1 MAVMTFAA
9 IDIGSYEVSMKIFE
23 MSKRIGFRELNDVR
37 YSLEIGK
44 GVYSDGKIDSEMLNV
59 LCEVL
64 NDFKRLMQDFGVEEY
79 RACGT
84 SAFRELV
91 NPLLIIEQIYQRTGM
106 KIEILSSAEQ
116 HFLGYKSIAA
126 IEKGFKKM
134 IQKGTA
140 ILDVGGGAVWLL
152 AQAKSLYQLLTFDAV
167 LQQMS
172 ARNSTVL
179 AELDAE
185 ASALEQARAAADEA
199 ARQAAD
205 AKAALEQQQA
215 ALADTQ
221 TALEAALLD
230 ANSTLTAQQA
240 AAQAQAAVT
249 DAAKKAYEDATAALD
264 AYVREQS
271 RRYTTADLHLT
282 SLDFRCPLDSYGR
295 ITTQFAEPDPWGIPH
310 RGTDFAAPDGTPIYA
325 IADGVVSAARTMN
338 SYGNC
343 VQVSHG
349 TADDGHRYD
358 SLYAHMSSI
367 AVAQGAAVQK
377 GDLLGYVG
385 NTGNVYGAG
394 GGYHL
399 HLELRVDGS
408 RVDPLGFVPTH

>member
-1 MAVMTFAA
+1 MMRHTHFPAAVLAA
-9 IDIGSYEVSMKIFE
+9 GLLFCTLFSGQTAYAEGKKDELTQKQAETRQEYEAAQSTLRDLQSAQTQTENEVAALS
-23 MSKRIGFRELNDVR
+23 GQAAEL
-37 YSLEIGK
+37 
-44 GVYSDGKIDSEMLNV
+44 
-59 LCEVL
+59 
-64 NDFKRLMQDFGVEEY
+64 
-79 RACGT
+79 
-84 SAFRELV
+84 
-91 NPLLIIEQIYQRTGM
+91 TG
-106 KIEILSSAEQ
+106 Q
-116 HFLGYKSIAA
+116 IAA
-126 IEKGFKKM
+126 VT
-134 IQKGTA
+134 QAVQDAQTA
-140 ILDVGGGAVWLL
+140 LDERQAAADTARAALDAKQAEYNARLAACKEQLRAMQRLDGGGGIWLL
-152 AQAKSLYQLLTFDAV
+152 SQAKSLYQLLTFDTV
-167 LQQMS
+167 LRQMNAKNS
-172 ARNSTVL
+172 AVL

-185 ASALEQARAAADEA
+185 AAALEQARAEADTA
-199 ARQAAD
+199 VQQAAE
-205 AKAALEQQQA
+205 AKAALESQQA
-215 ALADTQ
+215 ALSATQ
-221 TALEAALLD
+221 SELEAALLA
-230 ANSTLTAQQA
+230 ANSALTQQQA

-282 SLDFRCPLDSYGR
+282 SLAFRCPLDSYGR

-310 RGTDFAAPDGTPIYA
+310 RGTDFAAPGGTPIYA
-325 IADGVVSAARTMN
+325 VADGVVSAARTMN

-367 AVAQGAAVQK
+367 TVAEGTAVQK

-399 HLELRVDGS
+399 HLELRVDGA
-408 RVDPLGFVPTH
+408 RVNPLGYVPSR

>member
-1 MAVMTFAA
+1 MMRHTHFPAAVLAA
-9 IDIGSYEVSMKIFE
+9 GLLFCTLFSGQTAYAEDKKDELTRKQAETRQEYEAAQSTLRDLQSAQTQTESEVAALS
-23 MSKRIGFRELNDVR
+23 GQAAEL
-37 YSLEIGK
+37 
-44 GVYSDGKIDSEMLNV
+44 
-59 LCEVL
+59 
-64 NDFKRLMQDFGVEEY
+64 
-79 RACGT
+79 
-84 SAFRELV
+84 
-91 NPLLIIEQIYQRTGM
+91 TG
-106 KIEILSSAEQ
+106 Q
-116 HFLGYKSIAA
+116 IAA
-126 IEKGFKKM
+126 VT
-134 IQKGTA
+134 QAVQDAQTA
-140 ILDVGGGAVWLL
+140 LDERQAAADTARAALDAKQAEYDARLAACKEQLRAMQRLDGGGGIWLL
-152 AQAKSLYQLLTFDAV
+152 SQAKSLYQLLTFDTV
-167 LQQMS
+167 LRQMNAKNS
-172 ARNSTVL
+172 AVL

-185 ASALEQARAAADEA
+185 AAALEQARAEADTA
-199 ARQAAD
+199 VQQAAE
-205 AKAALEQQQA
+205 AKAALESQQA
-215 ALADTQ
+215 ALSATQ
-221 TALEAALLD
+221 SELEAALLT
-230 ANSTLTAQQA
+230 ANSALTQQQA

-282 SLDFRCPLDSYGR
+282 SLAFRCPLDSYGR

-310 RGTDFAAPDGTPIYA
+310 RGTDFAAPGGTPIYA
-325 IADGVVSAARTMN
+325 VANGVVSAARTMN

-367 AVAQGAAVQK
+367 TVAEGTAVQK

-399 HLELRVDGS
+399 HLELRVDGA
-408 RVDPLGFVPTH
+408 RVNPLGYVPSR

>member
-1 MAVMTFAA
+1 MKYRHFPAAVLAA
-9 IDIGSYEVSMKIFE
+9 GLLFCTLFSGQTAYAEGKKDELTQKQAETRQEYEAAQSTLRDLQSAQTQTENEVAALS
-23 MSKRIGFRELNDVR
+23 GQAAEL
-37 YSLEIGK
+37 
-44 GVYSDGKIDSEMLNV
+44 
-59 LCEVL
+59 
-64 NDFKRLMQDFGVEEY
+64 
-79 RACGT
+79 
-84 SAFRELV
+84 
-91 NPLLIIEQIYQRTGM
+91 TG
-106 KIEILSSAEQ
+106 Q
-116 HFLGYKSIAA
+116 IAA
-126 IEKGFKKM
+126 VT
-134 IQKGTA
+134 QAVQDAQTA
-140 ILDVGGGAVWLL
+140 LDERQAAADTARAALDAKQAEYNARLAACKEQLRAMQRLDGGGGIWLL
-152 AQAKSLYQLLTFDAV
+152 SQAKSLYQLLTFDTV
-167 LQQMS
+167 LRQMNAKNS
-172 ARNSTVL
+172 AVL

-185 ASALEQARAAADEA
+185 AAALEQARAEADTA
-199 ARQAAD
+199 VQQAAE
-205 AKAALEQQQA
+205 AKAALESQQA
-215 ALADTQ
+215 ALSATQ
-221 TALEAALLD
+221 SELEAALLA
-230 ANSTLTAQQA
+230 ANSALTQQQA

-282 SLDFRCPLDSYGR
+282 SLAFRCPLDSYGR

-310 RGTDFAAPDGTPIYA
+310 RGTDFAAPGGTPIYA
-325 IADGVVSAARTMN
+325 VADGVVSAARTMN

-367 AVAQGAAVQK
+367 TVAEGTAVQK

-399 HLELRVDGS
+399 HLELRVDGT
-408 RVDPLGFVPTH
+408 RVNPLGYVPSR

>member
-1 MAVMTFAA
+1 MKYRHFPAAVLAA
-9 IDIGSYEVSMKIFE
+9 GLLFYTLFSGQTAYAEGKKDELTQKQTETRQEYEAAQSTLRDLQSAQTQTENEVAALS
-23 MSKRIGFRELNDVR
+23 GQAAEL
-37 YSLEIGK
+37 
-44 GVYSDGKIDSEMLNV
+44 
-59 LCEVL
+59 
-64 NDFKRLMQDFGVEEY
+64 
-79 RACGT
+79 
-84 SAFRELV
+84 
-91 NPLLIIEQIYQRTGM
+91 TG
-106 KIEILSSAEQ
+106 Q
-116 HFLGYKSIAA
+116 IAA
-126 IEKGFKKM
+126 VT
-134 IQKGTA
+134 QAVQDAQTA
-140 ILDVGGGAVWLL
+140 LDERQAAADTARAALDAKQAEYNARLAACKEQLRAMQRLDGGGGIWLL
-152 AQAKSLYQLLTFDAV
+152 SQAKSLYQLLTFDTV
-167 LQQMS
+167 LRQMNAKNS
-172 ARNSTVL
+172 AVL

-185 ASALEQARAAADEA
+185 AAALEQARAEADTA
-199 ARQAAD
+199 VQQATE
-205 AKAALEQQQA
+205 AKAALESQQA
-215 ALADTQ
+215 ALSATQ
-221 TALEAALLD
+221 SELEAALLA
-230 ANSTLTAQQA
+230 ANSALTQQQA

-282 SLDFRCPLDSYGR
+282 SLAFRCPLDSYGR

-310 RGTDFAAPDGTPIYA
+310 RGTDFAAPGGTPIYA
-325 IADGVVSAARTMN
+325 VADGVVSAARTMN

-367 AVAQGAAVQK
+367 TVAEGTAVQK

-399 HLELRVDGS
+399 HLELRVDGA
-408 RVDPLGFVPTH
+408 RVNPLGYVPSR

>member
-1 MAVMTFAA
+1 
-9 IDIGSYEVSMKIFE
+9 
-23 MSKRIGFRELNDVR
+23 
-37 YSLEIGK
+37 
-44 GVYSDGKIDSEMLNV
+44 
-59 LCEVL
+59 
-64 NDFKRLMQDFGVEEY
+64 
-79 RACGT
+79 
-84 SAFRELV
+84 
-91 NPLLIIEQIYQRTGM
+91 
-106 KIEILSSAEQ
+106 
-116 HFLGYKSIAA
+116 
-126 IEKGFKKM
+126 
-134 IQKGTA
+134 
-140 ILDVGGGAVWLL
+140 
-152 AQAKSLYQLLTFDAV
+152 
-167 LQQMS
+167 MS

-185 ASALEQARAAADEA
+185 AAALEQARAAADEA

-310 RGTDFAAPDGTPIYA
+310 RGTDFAAPGGTPIYA

-408 RVDPLGFVPTH
+408 RADPLGFVPTH

>member
-1 MAVMTFAA
+1 MKYRHFPAAVLAAGLLFYTLFSGFAA
-9 IDIGSYEVSMKIFE
+9 QAADKKGELTQKQTETRQEYEAAQSTLRDLQSAQTQTENEVAALS
-23 MSKRIGFRELNDVR
+23 GQAAEL
-37 YSLEIGK
+37 
-44 GVYSDGKIDSEMLNV
+44 
-59 LCEVL
+59 
-64 NDFKRLMQDFGVEEY
+64 
-79 RACGT
+79 
-84 SAFRELV
+84 
-91 NPLLIIEQIYQRTGM
+91 TG
-106 KIEILSSAEQ
+106 Q
-116 HFLGYKSIAA
+116 IAA
-126 IEKGFKKM
+126 VT
-134 IQKGTA
+134 QAVQDAQTA
-140 ILDVGGGAVWLL
+140 LDERQAAADTARAALDAKQAEYNARLAACKEQLRAMQRLDGGGGIWLL
-152 AQAKSLYQLLTFDAV
+152 SQAKSLYQLLTFDTV
-167 LQQMS
+167 LRQMNAKNS
-172 ARNSTVL
+172 AVL

-185 ASALEQARAAADEA
+185 AAALEQARAEADTAVQHAAE
-199 ARQAAD
+199 
-205 AKAALEQQQA
+205 AKAALESQQA
-215 ALADTQ
+215 ALSATQ
-221 TALEAALLD
+221 SELEAALLA
-230 ANSTLTAQQA
+230 ANSALTQQQA

-282 SLDFRCPLDSYGR
+282 SLAFRCPLDSYGR

-310 RGTDFAAPDGTPIYA
+310 RGTDFAAPGGTPIYA
-325 IADGVVSAARTMN
+325 VANGVVSAARTMN

-367 AVAQGAAVQK
+367 TVAEGTAVQK

-399 HLELRVDGS
+399 HLELRVDGA
-408 RVDPLGFVPTH
+408 RVNPLGYVPSR

>member
-1 MAVMTFAA
+1 MMRHTHFPAAVLAA
-9 IDIGSYEVSMKIFE
+9 GLLFCTLFSGQTAYAENKKDELTQKQAETRQEYEAAQSTLRDLQSAQTQTESEVAALS
-23 MSKRIGFRELNDVR
+23 GQAAEL
-37 YSLEIGK
+37 
-44 GVYSDGKIDSEMLNV
+44 
-59 LCEVL
+59 
-64 NDFKRLMQDFGVEEY
+64 
-79 RACGT
+79 
-84 SAFRELV
+84 
-91 NPLLIIEQIYQRTGM
+91 TG
-106 KIEILSSAEQ
+106 Q
-116 HFLGYKSIAA
+116 IAA
-126 IEKGFKKM
+126 VT
-134 IQKGTA
+134 QAVQDAQTA
-140 ILDVGGGAVWLL
+140 LDERQAAADTARAALDAKQAEYDARLAACKEQLRAMQRLDGGGGIWLL
-152 AQAKSLYQLLTFDAV
+152 SQAKSLYQLLTFDTV
-167 LQQMS
+167 LRQMNAKNS
-172 ARNSTVL
+172 AVL

-185 ASALEQARAAADEA
+185 AAALEQARAEADTA
-199 ARQAAD
+199 VQQAAE
-205 AKAALEQQQA
+205 AKAALESQQA
-215 ALADTQ
+215 ALSATQ
-221 TALEAALLD
+221 SELEAALLA
-230 ANSTLTAQQA
+230 ANSALTQQQA

-282 SLDFRCPLDSYGR
+282 SLAFRCPLDSYGR

-310 RGTDFAAPDGTPIYA
+310 RGTDFAAPGGTPIYA
-325 IADGVVSAARTMN
+325 VADGVVSAARTMN

-367 AVAQGAAVQK
+367 TVAEGTAVQK

-399 HLELRVDGS
+399 HLELRVDGA
-408 RVDPLGFVPTH
+408 RVNPLGYVPSR

>member
-1 MAVMTFAA
+1 MMRHTHFPAAVLAA
-9 IDIGSYEVSMKIFE
+9 GLLFCTLFSGQTAYAENKKDELTQKQAETRQEYEAAQSTLRDLQSAQTQTESEVAALS
-23 MSKRIGFRELNDVR
+23 GQAAEL
-37 YSLEIGK
+37 
-44 GVYSDGKIDSEMLNV
+44 
-59 LCEVL
+59 
-64 NDFKRLMQDFGVEEY
+64 
-79 RACGT
+79 
-84 SAFRELV
+84 
-91 NPLLIIEQIYQRTGM
+91 TG
-106 KIEILSSAEQ
+106 Q
-116 HFLGYKSIAA
+116 IAA
-126 IEKGFKKM
+126 VT
-134 IQKGTA
+134 QAVQDAQTA
-140 ILDVGGGAVWLL
+140 LDERQAAADTARAALDAKQAEYNARLAACKEQLRAMQRLDGGGGIWLL
-152 AQAKSLYQLLTFDAV
+152 SQAKSLYQLLTFDTV
-167 LQQMS
+167 LRQMNAKNS
-172 ARNSTVL
+172 AVL

-185 ASALEQARAAADEA
+185 AAALEQARAEADTA
-199 ARQAAD
+199 VQQATE
-205 AKAALEQQQA
+205 AKAALESQQA
-215 ALADTQ
+215 ALSATQ
-221 TALEAALLD
+221 SELEAALLA
-230 ANSTLTAQQA
+230 ANSALTQQQA

-282 SLDFRCPLDSYGR
+282 SLAFRCPLDSYGR

-310 RGTDFAAPDGTPIYA
+310 RGTDFAAPGGTPIYA
-325 IADGVVSAARTMN
+325 VANGVVSAARTMN

-367 AVAQGAAVQK
+367 TVAEGTAVQK

-399 HLELRVDGS
+399 HLELRVDGA
-408 RVDPLGFVPTH
+408 RVNPLGYVPSR

>member
-1 MAVMTFAA
+1 MKYRHFPAAVLAA
-9 IDIGSYEVSMKIFE
+9 GLLFYTLFSGQTAYAEGKKDELTQKQTETRQEYEAAQSTLRDLQSAQTQTESEVAALS
-23 MSKRIGFRELNDVR
+23 GQAAEL
-37 YSLEIGK
+37 
-44 GVYSDGKIDSEMLNV
+44 
-59 LCEVL
+59 
-64 NDFKRLMQDFGVEEY
+64 
-79 RACGT
+79 
-84 SAFRELV
+84 
-91 NPLLIIEQIYQRTGM
+91 TG
-106 KIEILSSAEQ
+106 Q
-116 HFLGYKSIAA
+116 IAA
-126 IEKGFKKM
+126 VT
-134 IQKGTA
+134 QAVQDAQTA
-140 ILDVGGGAVWLL
+140 LDERQAAADTARAALDAKQAEYNARLAACKEQLRAMQRLDGGGGIWLL
-152 AQAKSLYQLLTFDAV
+152 SQAKSLYQLLTFDTV
-167 LQQMS
+167 LRQMNAKNS
-172 ARNSTVL
+172 AVL

-185 ASALEQARAAADEA
+185 AAALEQARAEADTA
-199 ARQAAD
+199 VQQATE
-205 AKAALEQQQA
+205 AKAALESQQA
-215 ALADTQ
+215 ALSATQ
-221 TALEAALLD
+221 SELEAALLA
-230 ANSTLTAQQA
+230 ANSALTQQQA

-282 SLDFRCPLDSYGR
+282 SLAFRCPLDSYGR

-310 RGTDFAAPDGTPIYA
+310 RGTDFAAPGDTPIYA
-325 IADGVVSAARTMN
+325 VADGVVSAARTMN

-367 AVAQGAAVQK
+367 TVAEGTAVQK

-399 HLELRVDGS
+399 HLELRVDGA
-408 RVDPLGFVPTH
+408 RVNPLGYVPSR

>member
-1 MAVMTFAA
+1 MKYRHFPAAVLAA
-9 IDIGSYEVSMKIFE
+9 GLLFCTLFSGQTAYAEDKKDELTQKQAETRQEYEAAQSTLRDLQSAQTQTESEVAALS
-23 MSKRIGFRELNDVR
+23 GQAAEL
-37 YSLEIGK
+37 
-44 GVYSDGKIDSEMLNV
+44 
-59 LCEVL
+59 
-64 NDFKRLMQDFGVEEY
+64 
-79 RACGT
+79 
-84 SAFRELV
+84 
-91 NPLLIIEQIYQRTGM
+91 TG
-106 KIEILSSAEQ
+106 Q
-116 HFLGYKSIAA
+116 IAA
-126 IEKGFKKM
+126 VT
-134 IQKGTA
+134 QAVQDAQTA
-140 ILDVGGGAVWLL
+140 LDERQAAADTARAALDAKQAEYDARLAACKEQLRAMQRLDGGGGIWLL
-152 AQAKSLYQLLTFDAV
+152 SQAKSLYQLLTFDTV
-167 LQQMS
+167 LRQMNAKNS
-172 ARNSTVL
+172 AVL

-185 ASALEQARAAADEA
+185 AAALEQARAEADTA
-199 ARQAAD
+199 VQQAAE
-205 AKAALEQQQA
+205 AKAALESQQA
-215 ALADTQ
+215 ALSATQ
-221 TALEAALLD
+221 SELEAALLA
-230 ANSTLTAQQA
+230 ANSALTQQQA

-282 SLDFRCPLDSYGR
+282 SLAFRCPLDSYGR

-310 RGTDFAAPDGTPIYA
+310 RGTDFAAPGGTPIYA
-325 IADGVVSAARTMN
+325 VANGVVSAARTMN

-367 AVAQGAAVQK
+367 TVAEGTAVQK

-399 HLELRVDGS
+399 HLELRVDGA
-408 RVDPLGFVPTH
+408 RVNPLGYVPSR

>member
-1 MAVMTFAA
+1 MKYRHFPAAVLAAGLLFYTLFSGFAA
-9 IDIGSYEVSMKIFE
+9 QAADKKGELTQKQTETRQEYEAAQSTLRDLQSAQTQTESEVAALS
-23 MSKRIGFRELNDVR
+23 GQAAEL
-37 YSLEIGK
+37 
-44 GVYSDGKIDSEMLNV
+44 
-59 LCEVL
+59 
-64 NDFKRLMQDFGVEEY
+64 
-79 RACGT
+79 
-84 SAFRELV
+84 
-91 NPLLIIEQIYQRTGM
+91 TG
-106 KIEILSSAEQ
+106 Q
-116 HFLGYKSIAA
+116 IAA
-126 IEKGFKKM
+126 VT
-134 IQKGTA
+134 QAVQDAQTA
-140 ILDVGGGAVWLL
+140 LDERQAAADTARAALDAKQAEYDARLAACKEQLRAMQRLDGGGGIWLL
-152 AQAKSLYQLLTFDAV
+152 SQAKSLYQLLTFDTV
-167 LQQMS
+167 LRQMNAKNS
-172 ARNSTVL
+172 AVL

-185 ASALEQARAAADEA
+185 AAALEQARAEADTA
-199 ARQAAD
+199 VQQAAE
-205 AKAALEQQQA
+205 AKTALESQQA
-215 ALADTQ
+215 ALSATQ
-221 TALEAALLD
+221 SELEAALLA
-230 ANSTLTAQQA
+230 ANSALTQQQA

-282 SLDFRCPLDSYGR
+282 SLAFRCPLDSYGR

-310 RGTDFAAPDGTPIYA
+310 RGTDFAAPGGTPIYA
-325 IADGVVSAARTMN
+325 VADGVVSAARTMN

-367 AVAQGAAVQK
+367 TVAEGTAVQK

-399 HLELRVDGS
+399 HLELRVDGA
-408 RVDPLGFVPTH
+408 RVNPLGYVPSR

>member
-1 MAVMTFAA
+1 MTIFDFLTMLGSLSLFLFGMSVMGTALEKRAGGSLKAILAKLTSGRFSGLLTGLAVTAV
-9 IDIGSYEVSMKIFE
+9 IQS
-23 MSKRIGFRELNDVR
+23 
-37 YSLEIGK
+37 
-44 GVYSDGKIDSEMLNV
+44 
-59 LCEVL
+59 
-64 NDFKRLMQDFGVEEY
+64 
-79 RACGT
+79 
-84 SAFRELV
+84 
-91 NPLLIIEQIYQRTGM
+91 
-106 KIEILSSAEQ
+106 SSATTVMVVGFVNSGLLSLRQSIPVIMGANIGTTVTALLACIGQGKDAARAALDAKEAEYDARLAVCREQ
-116 HFLGYKSIAA
+116 LRA
-126 IEKGFKKM
+126 M
-134 IQKGTA
+134 QR
-140 ILDVGGGAVWLL
+140 LDGGGAVWLL

-185 ASALEQARAAADEA
+185 AAALEQARAAADEA

-310 RGTDFAAPDGTPIYA
+310 RGTDFAAPGGTPIYA

>member
-1 MAVMTFAA
+1 MKYRHFPAAVLAAGLLFYTLFSGFAA
-9 IDIGSYEVSMKIFE
+9 QAADKKGELTQKQTETRQEYEAAQSALAALQAQQAQTESEIQ
-23 MSKRIGFRELNDVR
+23 SLNGQASELAGQIEAVTAAVQQAQTELDAR
-37 YSLEIGK
+37 L
-44 GVYSDGKIDSEMLNV
+44 SDAEAARAARDAKQSEY
-59 LCEVL
+59 
-64 NDFKRLMQDFGVEEY
+64 DARLAACKEQLRAMQ
-79 RACGT
+79 R
-84 SAFRELV
+84 
-91 NPLLIIEQIYQRTGM
+91 
-106 KIEILSSAEQ
+106 
-116 HFLGYKSIAA
+116 
-126 IEKGFKKM
+126 
-134 IQKGTA
+134 
-140 ILDVGGGAVWLL
+140 LDGGGGIWLL
-152 AQAKSLYQLLTFDAV
+152 SQAKSLYQLLTFDTV
-167 LQQMS
+167 LRQMNAKNS
-172 ARNSTVL
+172 AVL

-185 ASALEQARAAADEA
+185 AAALEQAHAEADTA
-199 ARQAAD
+199 VQQAAE
-205 AKAALEQQQA
+205 AKTALESQQA
-215 ALADTQ
+215 ALSATQ
-221 TALEAALLD
+221 SELEAALLA
-230 ANSTLTAQQA
+230 ANSALTQQQA

-282 SLDFRCPLDSYGR
+282 SLAFRCLLDSYGR

-310 RGTDFAAPDGTPIYA
+310 RGTDFAAPGGTPIYA
-325 IADGVVSAARTMN
+325 VADGVVSAARTMN

-367 AVAQGAAVQK
+367 TVAEGTAVQK

-399 HLELRVDGS
+399 HLELRVDGA
-408 RVDPLGFVPTH
+408 RVNPLGYVPSR

>member
-1 MAVMTFAA
+1 MMRHTHFPAAVLAA
-9 IDIGSYEVSMKIFE
+9 GLLFCTLFSGQTAYAEGKKDELTQKQAETRQEYEAAQSTLRDLQSAQTQTENEVAALS
-23 MSKRIGFRELNDVR
+23 GQAAEL
-37 YSLEIGK
+37 
-44 GVYSDGKIDSEMLNV
+44 
-59 LCEVL
+59 
-64 NDFKRLMQDFGVEEY
+64 
-79 RACGT
+79 
-84 SAFRELV
+84 
-91 NPLLIIEQIYQRTGM
+91 TG
-106 KIEILSSAEQ
+106 Q
-116 HFLGYKSIAA
+116 IAA
-126 IEKGFKKM
+126 VT
-134 IQKGTA
+134 QAVQDAQTA
-140 ILDVGGGAVWLL
+140 LDERQAAADTARAALDAKQAEYNARLAACKEQLRAMQRLDGGGGIWLL
-152 AQAKSLYQLLTFDAV
+152 SQAKSLYQLLTFDTV
-167 LQQMS
+167 LRQMNAKNS
-172 ARNSTVL
+172 AVL

-185 ASALEQARAAADEA
+185 AAALEQARAEADTA
-199 ARQAAD
+199 VQQAAE
-205 AKAALEQQQA
+205 AKAALESQQA
-215 ALADTQ
+215 ALSATQ
-221 TALEAALLD
+221 SELEAALLA
-230 ANSTLTAQQA
+230 ANSALTQQQA

-282 SLDFRCPLDSYGR
+282 SLAFRCPLDSYGR

-310 RGTDFAAPDGTPIYA
+310 RGTDFAAPGGTPIYA
-325 IADGVVSAARTMN
+325 VANGVVSAARTMN

-367 AVAQGAAVQK
+367 TVAEGTAVQK

-399 HLELRVDGS
+399 HLELRVDGA
-408 RVDPLGFVPTH
+408 RVNPLGYVPSR

>member
-1 MAVMTFAA
+1 MKYRHFPAAVLAAGLLFYTLFSGFAA
-9 IDIGSYEVSMKIFE
+9 QAADKKGELTQKQTETRQEYEAAQSALAALQAQQAQTESEIQ
-23 MSKRIGFRELNDVR
+23 SLNGQASELAGQIEAVTAAVQQAQTELDAR
-37 YSLEIGK
+37 L
-44 GVYSDGKIDSEMLNV
+44 SDAEAARAARDAKQSEY
-59 LCEVL
+59 
-64 NDFKRLMQDFGVEEY
+64 DARLAVCKEQLRAMQ
-79 RACGT
+79 R
-84 SAFRELV
+84 
-91 NPLLIIEQIYQRTGM
+91 
-106 KIEILSSAEQ
+106 
-116 HFLGYKSIAA
+116 
-126 IEKGFKKM
+126 
-134 IQKGTA
+134 
-140 ILDVGGGAVWLL
+140 LDGGGALWLL
-152 AQAKSLYQLLTFDAV
+152 TQAKSLYQLLTFDTV
-167 LQQMS
+167 LRQMS
-172 ARNSTVL
+172 AKNSAVL

-185 ASALEQARAAADEA
+185 AAALEQARAEADTA
-199 ARQAAD
+199 VQQAAE
-205 AKAALEQQQA
+205 AKAALESQQA
-215 ALADTQ
+215 ALSATQ
-221 TALEAALLD
+221 SELEAALLA
-230 ANSTLTAQQA
+230 ANSALTQQQA

-282 SLDFRCPLDSYGR
+282 SLAFRCPLDSYGR

-310 RGTDFAAPDGTPIYA
+310 RGTDFAAPGGTPIYA
-325 IADGVVSAARTMN
+325 VADGVISAARTMN

-367 AVAQGAAVQK
+367 TVAEGTAVQK

-399 HLELRVDGS
+399 HLELRVDGA
-408 RVDPLGFVPTH
+408 RVNPLGYVPSR

>member
-1 MAVMTFAA
+1 MMRHTHFPAAVLAA
-9 IDIGSYEVSMKIFE
+9 GLLFYTLFSGQTAYAEGKKDELTQKQAETRQEYEAAQSTLRDLQSAQTQTESEVAALS
-23 MSKRIGFRELNDVR
+23 GQAAEL
-37 YSLEIGK
+37 
-44 GVYSDGKIDSEMLNV
+44 
-59 LCEVL
+59 
-64 NDFKRLMQDFGVEEY
+64 
-79 RACGT
+79 
-84 SAFRELV
+84 
-91 NPLLIIEQIYQRTGM
+91 TG
-106 KIEILSSAEQ
+106 Q
-116 HFLGYKSIAA
+116 IAA
-126 IEKGFKKM
+126 VT
-134 IQKGTA
+134 QAVQDAQTA
-140 ILDVGGGAVWLL
+140 LDERQAAADTARAALDAKQAEYDARLAACKEQLRAMQRLDGGGGIWLL
-152 AQAKSLYQLLTFDAV
+152 SQAKSLYQLLTFDTV
-167 LQQMS
+167 LRQMNAKNS
-172 ARNSTVL
+172 AVL

-185 ASALEQARAAADEA
+185 AAALEQARAEADTA
-199 ARQAAD
+199 VQQATE
-205 AKAALEQQQA
+205 AKAALESQQA
-215 ALADTQ
+215 ALSATQ
-221 TALEAALLD
+221 SELEAALLA
-230 ANSTLTAQQA
+230 ANSALTQQQA

-282 SLDFRCPLDSYGR
+282 SLAFRCPLDSYGR

-310 RGTDFAAPDGTPIYA
+310 RGTDFAAPGGTPIYA
-325 IADGVVSAARTMN
+325 VADGVVSAARTMN

-367 AVAQGAAVQK
+367 TVAEGTAVQK

-399 HLELRVDGS
+399 HLELRVDGA
-408 RVDPLGFVPTH
+408 RVNPLGYVPSR

>member
-1 MAVMTFAA
+1 MKYRHFPAAVLAAGLLFYTLFSGFAA
-9 IDIGSYEVSMKIFE
+9 QAADKKGELTQKQTETRQEYEAAQSTLRDLQSAQTQTENEVAALS
-23 MSKRIGFRELNDVR
+23 GQAAEL
-37 YSLEIGK
+37 
-44 GVYSDGKIDSEMLNV
+44 
-59 LCEVL
+59 
-64 NDFKRLMQDFGVEEY
+64 
-79 RACGT
+79 
-84 SAFRELV
+84 
-91 NPLLIIEQIYQRTGM
+91 TG
-106 KIEILSSAEQ
+106 Q
-116 HFLGYKSIAA
+116 IAA
-126 IEKGFKKM
+126 VT
-134 IQKGTA
+134 QAVQDAQTA
-140 ILDVGGGAVWLL
+140 LDERQAAADTARAALDAKQAEYNARLAACKEQLRAMQRLDGGGGIWLL
-152 AQAKSLYQLLTFDAV
+152 SQAKSLYQLLTFDTV
-167 LQQMS
+167 LRQMNAKNS
-172 ARNSTVL
+172 AVL

-185 ASALEQARAAADEA
+185 AAALEQARAEADTA
-199 ARQAAD
+199 VQQAAE
-205 AKAALEQQQA
+205 AKAALESQQA
-215 ALADTQ
+215 ALSATQ
-221 TALEAALLD
+221 SELEAALLA
-230 ANSTLTAQQA
+230 ANSALTQQQA

-282 SLDFRCPLDSYGR
+282 SLAFRCPLDSYGR

-310 RGTDFAAPDGTPIYA
+310 RGTDFAAPGGTPIYA
-325 IADGVVSAARTMN
+325 VADGVVSAARTMN

-367 AVAQGAAVQK
+367 TVAEGTAVQK

-399 HLELRVDGS
+399 HLELRVDGA
-408 RVDPLGFVPTH
+408 RVNPLGYVPSR

>member
-1 MAVMTFAA
+1 MMRHTHFPAAVLAA
-9 IDIGSYEVSMKIFE
+9 GLLFCTLFSGQTAYAEDKKDELTQKQAETRQEYEAAQSTLRDLQSAQTQTESEVAALS
-23 MSKRIGFRELNDVR
+23 GQAAEL
-37 YSLEIGK
+37 
-44 GVYSDGKIDSEMLNV
+44 
-59 LCEVL
+59 
-64 NDFKRLMQDFGVEEY
+64 
-79 RACGT
+79 
-84 SAFRELV
+84 
-91 NPLLIIEQIYQRTGM
+91 TG
-106 KIEILSSAEQ
+106 Q
-116 HFLGYKSIAA
+116 IAA
-126 IEKGFKKM
+126 VT
-134 IQKGTA
+134 QAVQDAQTA
-140 ILDVGGGAVWLL
+140 LDERQAAADTARAALDAKQAEYDARLAACKEQLRAMQRLDGGGGIWLL
-152 AQAKSLYQLLTFDAV
+152 SQAKSLYQLLTFDTV
-167 LQQMS
+167 LRQMNTKNS
-172 ARNSTVL
+172 AVL

-185 ASALEQARAAADEA
+185 AAALEQARAEADTAVQHAAE
-199 ARQAAD
+199 
-205 AKAALEQQQA
+205 AKAALESQQA
-215 ALADTQ
+215 ALSATQ
-221 TALEAALLD
+221 SELEAALLA
-230 ANSTLTAQQA
+230 ANSALTQQQA

-282 SLDFRCPLDSYGR
+282 SLAFRCPLDSYGR

-310 RGTDFAAPDGTPIYA
+310 RGTDFAAPGGTPIYA
-325 IADGVVSAARTMN
+325 VADGVVSAARTMN

-367 AVAQGAAVQK
+367 TVAEGTAVQK

-399 HLELRVDGS
+399 HLELRVDGA
-408 RVDPLGFVPTH
+408 RVNPLGYVPSR

>member
-1 MAVMTFAA
+1 MKYRHFPAAALAAGLLFCTLFSGLTAYADDKKGELTQKQTETRQEYEAAQSALEELQNEQTQTESEVAALTGQAAELAGQITAVTDAVQNAQTVLDERQAA
-9 IDIGSYEVSMKIFE
+9 ADAARAALDAKQAEYDARLAVC
-23 MSKRIGFRELNDVR
+23 REQLR
-37 YSLEIGK
+37 A
-44 GVYSDGKIDSEMLNV
+44 MQ
-59 LCEVL
+59 
-64 NDFKRLMQDFGVEEY
+64 RLD
-79 RACGT
+79 
-84 SAFRELV
+84 
-91 NPLLIIEQIYQRTGM
+91 
-106 KIEILSSAEQ
+106 
-116 HFLGYKSIAA
+116 
-126 IEKGFKKM
+126 
-134 IQKGTA
+134 
-140 ILDVGGGAVWLL
+140 GGGAVWLL

-185 ASALEQARAAADEA
+185 A
-199 ARQAAD
+199 
-205 AKAALEQQQA
+205 
-215 ALADTQ
+215 
-221 TALEAALLD
+221 
-230 ANSTLTAQQA
+230 
-240 AAQAQAAVT
+240 
-249 DAAKKAYEDATAALD
+249 AALD

-310 RGTDFAAPDGTPIYA
+310 RGTDFAAPGGTPIYA

-408 RVDPLGFVPTH
+408 RVDPLGFVPSR

>member
-1 MAVMTFAA
+1 MMRHTHFPAAVLAA
-9 IDIGSYEVSMKIFE
+9 GLLFCTLFSGQTAYAEDKKDELTQKQAETRQEYEAAQSTLRDLQSAQTQTESEVAALS
-23 MSKRIGFRELNDVR
+23 GQAAELA
-37 YSLEIGK
+37 G
-44 GVYSDGKIDSEMLNV
+44 
-59 LCEVL
+59 
-64 NDFKRLMQDFGVEEY
+64 Q
-79 RACGT
+79 
-84 SAFRELV
+84 
-91 NPLLIIEQIYQRTGM
+91 
-106 KIEILSSAEQ
+106 
-116 HFLGYKSIAA
+116 IAA
-126 IEKGFKKM
+126 VT
-134 IQKGTA
+134 QAVQDAQTA
-140 ILDVGGGAVWLL
+140 LDERQAAADTARAALDAKQAEYDARLAACKEQLRAMQRLDGGGGIWLL
-152 AQAKSLYQLLTFDAV
+152 SQAKSLYQLLTFGTV
-167 LQQMS
+167 LRQMNAKNS
-172 ARNSTVL
+172 AVL

-185 ASALEQARAAADEA
+185 AAALEQARAEADTA
-199 ARQAAD
+199 VQQATE
-205 AKAALEQQQA
+205 AKAALESQQA
-215 ALADTQ
+215 ALSATQ
-221 TALEAALLD
+221 SELEAALLA
-230 ANSTLTAQQA
+230 ANSALTQQQA

-282 SLDFRCPLDSYGR
+282 SLAFRCPLDSYGR

-310 RGTDFAAPDGTPIYA
+310 RGTDFAAPGGTPIYA
-325 IADGVVSAARTMN
+325 VADGVVSAARTMN

-367 AVAQGAAVQK
+367 TVAEGTAVQK

-399 HLELRVDGS
+399 HLELRVDGA
-408 RVDPLGFVPTH
+408 RVNPLGYVPSR

>member
-1 MAVMTFAA
+1 MRYRYFPAAALAAGLLFCTLFSGLTAYADDKKGELTQKQTETRQEYEAAQSALEELQNEQTQTESEVAALTGQAAELAGQITAVTDAVQNAQTVLDERQAA
-9 IDIGSYEVSMKIFE
+9 ADAARAALDTKQAEYDARLAVC
-23 MSKRIGFRELNDVR
+23 REQLR
-37 YSLEIGK
+37 A
-44 GVYSDGKIDSEMLNV
+44 MQ
-59 LCEVL
+59 
-64 NDFKRLMQDFGVEEY
+64 RLD
-79 RACGT
+79 
-84 SAFRELV
+84 
-91 NPLLIIEQIYQRTGM
+91 
-106 KIEILSSAEQ
+106 
-116 HFLGYKSIAA
+116 
-126 IEKGFKKM
+126 
-134 IQKGTA
+134 
-140 ILDVGGGAVWLL
+140 GGGAVWLL

-179 AELDAE
+179 AELNAE
-185 ASALEQARAAADEA
+185 AAALEQARA
-199 ARQAAD
+199 
-205 AKAALEQQQA
+205 AALEQQQA

-230 ANSTLTAQQA
+230 ASSTLTAQQA

-310 RGTDFAAPDGTPIYA
+310 RGTDFAAPGGTPIYA
-325 IADGVVSAARTMN
+325 IANGVVSAARTMN

>member
-1 MAVMTFAA
+1 MKYRHFPAAALAAGLLFCTLFSGLTAYADDKKGELTQKQTETRQEYEAAQSALEELQNEQTQTESEVAALTGQAAELAGQITAVTDAVQNAQTVLDERQASADAA
-9 IDIGSYEVSMKIFE
+9 RAALDAKQAEYDARLAVC
-23 MSKRIGFRELNDVR
+23 REQLR
-37 YSLEIGK
+37 A
-44 GVYSDGKIDSEMLNV
+44 MQ
-59 LCEVL
+59 
-64 NDFKRLMQDFGVEEY
+64 RLD
-79 RACGT
+79 
-84 SAFRELV
+84 
-91 NPLLIIEQIYQRTGM
+91 
-106 KIEILSSAEQ
+106 
-116 HFLGYKSIAA
+116 
-126 IEKGFKKM
+126 
-134 IQKGTA
+134 
-140 ILDVGGGAVWLL
+140 GGGAVWLL

-185 ASALEQARAAADEA
+185 AAALEQARAAADEA

-205 AKAALEQQQA
+205 AKAALEQQQ
-215 ALADTQ
+215 
-221 TALEAALLD
+221 AALLD

-310 RGTDFAAPDGTPIYA
+310 RGTDFAAPGGMSIYA

-338 SYGNC
+338 SYGNY

>member
-1 MAVMTFAA
+1 MKYRHFPAAVLAA
-9 IDIGSYEVSMKIFE
+9 GLLFCTLFSGQTAYAEDKKDELTQKQAETRQEYEAAQSTLRDLQSAQTQTESEVAALS
-23 MSKRIGFRELNDVR
+23 GQAAEL
-37 YSLEIGK
+37 
-44 GVYSDGKIDSEMLNV
+44 
-59 LCEVL
+59 
-64 NDFKRLMQDFGVEEY
+64 
-79 RACGT
+79 
-84 SAFRELV
+84 
-91 NPLLIIEQIYQRTGM
+91 TG
-106 KIEILSSAEQ
+106 Q
-116 HFLGYKSIAA
+116 IAA
-126 IEKGFKKM
+126 VT
-134 IQKGTA
+134 QAVQDAQTA
-140 ILDVGGGAVWLL
+140 LDERQAAADTARAALDAKQAEYDARLAACKEQLRAMQRLDGGGGIWLL
-152 AQAKSLYQLLTFDAV
+152 SQAKSLYQLLTFGTV
-167 LQQMS
+167 LRQMNAKNS
-172 ARNSTVL
+172 AVL

-185 ASALEQARAAADEA
+185 AAALEQARAEADTA
-199 ARQAAD
+199 VQQAAE
-205 AKAALEQQQA
+205 AKAALESQQA
-215 ALADTQ
+215 ALSATQ
-221 TALEAALLD
+221 SELEAALLA
-230 ANSTLTAQQA
+230 ANSALTQQQA

-282 SLDFRCPLDSYGR
+282 SLAFRCPLDSYGR

-310 RGTDFAAPDGTPIYA
+310 RGTDFAAPGGTPIYA
-325 IADGVVSAARTMN
+325 VADGVVSAARTMN

-367 AVAQGAAVQK
+367 TVAEGTAVQK

-399 HLELRVDGS
+399 HLELRVDGA
-408 RVDPLGFVPTH
+408 RVNPLGYVPSR

>member
-1 MAVMTFAA
+1 MKYRHFPAAVLAA
-9 IDIGSYEVSMKIFE
+9 GLLFCTLFSGQTAYAEGKKDELTQKQTETRQEYEAAQSTLRDLQSAQTQTENEVAALS
-23 MSKRIGFRELNDVR
+23 GQAAEL
-37 YSLEIGK
+37 
-44 GVYSDGKIDSEMLNV
+44 
-59 LCEVL
+59 
-64 NDFKRLMQDFGVEEY
+64 
-79 RACGT
+79 
-84 SAFRELV
+84 
-91 NPLLIIEQIYQRTGM
+91 TG
-106 KIEILSSAEQ
+106 Q
-116 HFLGYKSIAA
+116 IAA
-126 IEKGFKKM
+126 VT
-134 IQKGTA
+134 QAVQDAQTA
-140 ILDVGGGAVWLL
+140 LDERQAAADTARAALDAKQAEYNARLAACKEQLRAMQRLDGGGGIWLL
-152 AQAKSLYQLLTFDAV
+152 SQAKSLYQLLTFDTV
-167 LQQMS
+167 LRQMNAKNS
-172 ARNSTVL
+172 AVL

-185 ASALEQARAAADEA
+185 AAALEQARAEADTA
-199 ARQAAD
+199 LQQAAE
-205 AKAALEQQQA
+205 AKAALESQQA
-215 ALADTQ
+215 ALSATQ
-221 TALEAALLD
+221 SELEAALLA
-230 ANSTLTAQQA
+230 ANSALTQQQA

-282 SLDFRCPLDSYGR
+282 SLAFRCPLDSYGR

-310 RGTDFAAPDGTPIYA
+310 RGTDFSAPGGTPIYA
-325 IADGVVSAARTMN
+325 VADGVVSAARTMN

-367 AVAQGAAVQK
+367 TVAEGTAVQK

-399 HLELRVDGS
+399 HLELRVDGA
-408 RVDPLGFVPTH
+408 RVNPLGYVPSR

>member
-1 MAVMTFAA
+1 MKYRHFPAAVLAAGLLFYTLFSGFAA
-9 IDIGSYEVSMKIFE
+9 LAADKKGELTQKQAETRQEYEAAQSTLRDLQSAQTQTESEVAALS
-23 MSKRIGFRELNDVR
+23 GQAAELA
-37 YSLEIGK
+37 G
-44 GVYSDGKIDSEMLNV
+44 
-59 LCEVL
+59 
-64 NDFKRLMQDFGVEEY
+64 Q
-79 RACGT
+79 
-84 SAFRELV
+84 
-91 NPLLIIEQIYQRTGM
+91 
-106 KIEILSSAEQ
+106 
-116 HFLGYKSIAA
+116 IAA
-126 IEKGFKKM
+126 VT
-134 IQKGTA
+134 QAVQDAQTA
-140 ILDVGGGAVWLL
+140 LDERQAAADTARAALDAKQAEYDARLAACKEQLRAMQRLDGGGGIWLL
-152 AQAKSLYQLLTFDAV
+152 SQAKSLYQLLTFDTV
-167 LQQMS
+167 LRQMNAKNS
-172 ARNSTVL
+172 AVL

-185 ASALEQARAAADEA
+185 AAALEQARAEADTA
-199 ARQAAD
+199 VQQAAE
-205 AKAALEQQQA
+205 AKAALESQQA
-215 ALADTQ
+215 ALSATQ
-221 TALEAALLD
+221 SELEAALLA
-230 ANSTLTAQQA
+230 ANSALTQQQA

-282 SLDFRCPLDSYGR
+282 SLAFRCPLDSYGR

-310 RGTDFAAPDGTPIYA
+310 RGTDFAAPGGTPIYA
-325 IADGVVSAARTMN
+325 VADGVVSAARTMN

-367 AVAQGAAVQK
+367 TVAEGTAVQK

-399 HLELRVDGS
+399 HLELRVDGA
-408 RVDPLGFVPTH
+408 RVNPLGYVPSR

>member
-1 MAVMTFAA
+1 MMRHTHFPAAVLAA
-9 IDIGSYEVSMKIFE
+9 GLLFCTLFSGQTAYAEGKKDELTQKQAETRQEYEAAQSTLRDLQSAQTQTESEVAALS
-23 MSKRIGFRELNDVR
+23 GQAAEL
-37 YSLEIGK
+37 
-44 GVYSDGKIDSEMLNV
+44 
-59 LCEVL
+59 
-64 NDFKRLMQDFGVEEY
+64 
-79 RACGT
+79 
-84 SAFRELV
+84 
-91 NPLLIIEQIYQRTGM
+91 TG
-106 KIEILSSAEQ
+106 Q
-116 HFLGYKSIAA
+116 IAA
-126 IEKGFKKM
+126 VT
-134 IQKGTA
+134 QAVQDAQTA
-140 ILDVGGGAVWLL
+140 LDERQAAADTARAALDAKQAEYDARLAACKEQLRAMQRLDGGGGIWLL
-152 AQAKSLYQLLTFDAV
+152 SQAKSLYQLLTFDTV
-167 LQQMS
+167 LRQMNAKNS
-172 ARNSTVL
+172 AVL

-185 ASALEQARAAADEA
+185 AAALEQARAEADTA
-199 ARQAAD
+199 VQQATE
-205 AKAALEQQQA
+205 AKAALESQQA
-215 ALADTQ
+215 ALSATQ
-221 TALEAALLD
+221 SELEAALLA
-230 ANSTLTAQQA
+230 ANSALTQQQA

-282 SLDFRCPLDSYGR
+282 SLAFRCPLDSYGR

-310 RGTDFAAPDGTPIYA
+310 RGTDFAAPGGTPIYA
-325 IADGVVSAARTMN
+325 VADGVVSAARTMN

-367 AVAQGAAVQK
+367 TVAEGTAVQK

-399 HLELRVDGS
+399 HLELRVDGA
-408 RVDPLGFVPTH
+408 RVNPLGYVPSR

>member
-1 MAVMTFAA
+1 MKYRHFPAAVLAA
-9 IDIGSYEVSMKIFE
+9 GLLFCTLFSGQTAYAEDKKDELTQKQAETRQEYEAAQSTLRDLQSAQTQTESEVAALS
-23 MSKRIGFRELNDVR
+23 GQAAEL
-37 YSLEIGK
+37 
-44 GVYSDGKIDSEMLNV
+44 
-59 LCEVL
+59 
-64 NDFKRLMQDFGVEEY
+64 
-79 RACGT
+79 
-84 SAFRELV
+84 
-91 NPLLIIEQIYQRTGM
+91 TG
-106 KIEILSSAEQ
+106 Q
-116 HFLGYKSIAA
+116 IAA
-126 IEKGFKKM
+126 VT
-134 IQKGTA
+134 QAVQDAQTA
-140 ILDVGGGAVWLL
+140 LDERQAAADTARAALDAKQAEYDARLAACKEQLRAMQRLDGGGGIWLL
-152 AQAKSLYQLLTFDAV
+152 SQAKSLYQLLTFDTV
-167 LQQMS
+167 LRQMNAKNS
-172 ARNSTVL
+172 AVL

-185 ASALEQARAAADEA
+185 AAALEQARAEADTAVQHAAE
-199 ARQAAD
+199 
-205 AKAALEQQQA
+205 AKAALESQQA
-215 ALADTQ
+215 ALSATQ
-221 TALEAALLD
+221 SELEAALLA
-230 ANSTLTAQQA
+230 ANSALTQQQA

-282 SLDFRCPLDSYGR
+282 SLAFRCPLDSYGR

-310 RGTDFAAPDGTPIYA
+310 RGTDFAAPGGTPIYA
-325 IADGVVSAARTMN
+325 VADGVVSAARTMN

-367 AVAQGAAVQK
+367 TVAEGTAVQK

-399 HLELRVDGS
+399 HLELRVDGA
-408 RVDPLGFVPTH
+408 RVNPLGYVPSR

>member
-1 MAVMTFAA
+1 MKYRHFPAAVLAA
-9 IDIGSYEVSMKIFE
+9 GLLFYTLFSGQTAYAEGKKDELTQKQTETRQEYEAAQSTLRDLQSAQTQTENEVAALS
-23 MSKRIGFRELNDVR
+23 GQAAEL
-37 YSLEIGK
+37 
-44 GVYSDGKIDSEMLNV
+44 
-59 LCEVL
+59 
-64 NDFKRLMQDFGVEEY
+64 
-79 RACGT
+79 
-84 SAFRELV
+84 
-91 NPLLIIEQIYQRTGM
+91 TG
-106 KIEILSSAEQ
+106 Q
-116 HFLGYKSIAA
+116 IAA
-126 IEKGFKKM
+126 VT
-134 IQKGTA
+134 QAVQDAQTA
-140 ILDVGGGAVWLL
+140 LDERQAAADTARAALDAKQAEYDARLAACKEQLRAMQRLDGGGGIWLL
-152 AQAKSLYQLLTFDAV
+152 SQAKSLYQLLTFDTV
-167 LQQMS
+167 LRQMNAKNS
-172 ARNSTVL
+172 AVL

-185 ASALEQARAAADEA
+185 AAALEQARAEADTA
-199 ARQAAD
+199 VQQAAE
-205 AKAALEQQQA
+205 AKAALESQQA
-215 ALADTQ
+215 ALSATQ
-221 TALEAALLD
+221 SELEAALLA
-230 ANSTLTAQQA
+230 ANSALTQQQA

-282 SLDFRCPLDSYGR
+282 SLAFRCPLDSYGR

-310 RGTDFAAPDGTPIYA
+310 RGTDFAAPGGTPIYA
-325 IADGVVSAARTMN
+325 VANGVVSAARTMN

-367 AVAQGAAVQK
+367 TVAEGTAVQK

-399 HLELRVDGS
+399 HLELRVDGA
-408 RVDPLGFVPTH
+408 RVNPLGYVPSR